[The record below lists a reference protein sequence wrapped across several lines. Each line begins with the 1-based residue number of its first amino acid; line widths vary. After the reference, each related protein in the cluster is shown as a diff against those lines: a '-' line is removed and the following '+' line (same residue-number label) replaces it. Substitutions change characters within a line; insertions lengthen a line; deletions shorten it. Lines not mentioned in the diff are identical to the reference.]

1 MIPESNANDA
11 VYKLFPNTKTGFIL
25 HFRQESEVSV
35 TDQNDFIDPDPIIT
49 ERSDDGVNY
58 TPIAEKPALDH
69 SEEKTL
75 AMFAHLGIFLNLLT
89 AVLGILPPLIIYFAY
104 KDRSKYVA
112 YQSLQALIFQG
123 IFFFGGAIL
132 AGITWAVSG
141 VLSVVLIGLLCIPI
155 AILLSLIPVAAM
167 VYAIVAAVDSYHHRD
182 FKYWLI
188 GDWVRDT
195 YEA

>member
-1 MIPESNANDA
+1 M
-11 VYKLFPNTKTGFIL
+11 
-25 HFRQESEVSV
+25 
-35 TDQNDFIDPDPIIT
+35 TDQNDFIDTDPIIT
-49 ERSDDGVNY
+49 EVSDDGVNY
-58 TPIAEKPALDH
+58 TPITEKPALDY

-89 AVLGILPPLIIYFAY
+89 AVLGIVPPLVIYFAY

-123 IFFFGGAIL
+123 IFFFGAGIL
-132 AGITWAVSG
+132 AGAAWAISG
-141 VLSVVLIGLLCIPI
+141 ALTIILVGVLCIPI
-155 AILLSLIPVAAM
+155 AILLSLIPVGAL

-188 GDWVRDT
+188 GDWVRDI
-195 YEA
+195 YEG